1 MSARSFMNDD
11 ILSRTVPGATAFAPL
26 LPLIGLA
33 VLLGAGLTLSPREV
47 PSPLNGKL
55 RR

>member
-1 MSARSFMNDD
+1 MSVLSFMSNN
-11 ILSRTVPGATAFAPL
+11 ILSRNVPRLAACVPL
-26 LPLIGLA
+26 LLLIGLA
-33 VLLGAGLTLSPREV
+33 VLLGAGLTLNPREV